1 METAIALKCCPFLQL
16 FRYKSPHLRNQTQQG
31 QIKVSVFHHIEIG
44 ACAHSSPI
52 NFYVP
57 DTAVGKEAQDILAEK
72 KYSGIGKGILSV
84 AFHDE
89 LSGAKNL
96 LVALMNCSYLLP
108 VRIKQFCVEIFNR
121 CIRAD
126 FLLIMGN
133 ALFIFKL
140 ANLLYCEFPALIT
153 DAEKNLILSGSDDFV
168 YGRSDM
174 QQNEPVSLPRI
185 IDNINELVLVFRHRK
200 AAVFREI

>member
-89 LSGAKNL
+89 LSG
-96 LVALMNCSYLLP
+96 
-108 VRIKQFCVEIFNR
+108 
-121 CIRAD
+121 
-126 FLLIMGN
+126 N

-140 ANLLYCEFPALIT
+140 ANLLYSEFPALIT